1 MDAAPE
7 TWDVLLS
14 RERSGPGRLAIGAR
28 RPQIGG
34 VSVLV
39 VQRTDA
45 RGPSEESRARETA
58 VAAPGTARAG
68 TRRAARRFRPAW
80 FVVLGLLLAG
90 AGLGGWRI
98 AMGKAVAVHVV
109 ERKLLVERVVA
120 TGRVMAPAQVK
131 LGALVLGRVAR
142 VNVDEG
148 SRVRAGDVLLELDDT
163 EARAALG
170 QARAAVGQATAALG
184 QVRGVGGEV
193 ASERLKAAEARL
205 EQARSNYE
213 RSKKLSDSGAG
224 TAAQLEEAQRALAVA
239 ETDRAAALA
248 QSRSSG
254 PGGGDYLVSQSAVA
268 HAEAGRQLALARL
281 EDLRLVAPADGV
293 VLRRAAEPGDV
304 VQPGQTLLLL
314 ARDGATRLVVQVD
327 ENNLGA
333 LAVGQPAMASADAFP
348 GQRFAAK
355 VLTIAPSIDAD
366 RGTVEVKLE
375 VAEPPAYLRPDM
387 TVSVDVEVG
396 RRENAMA
403 LPLDALRDGSAPT
416 PWVLVIQGR
425 HAVRRPVVL
434 GVRTT
439 DQVEIRDGLGPG
451 ELVVVPGSDIVAPGD
466 RVRPKPADGH

>member
-1 MDAAPE
+1 M
-7 TWDVLLS
+7 
-14 RERSGPGRLAIGAR
+14 
-28 RPQIGG
+28 
-34 VSVLV
+34 LV
-39 VQRTDA
+39 VQPTDA
-45 RGPSEESRARETA
+45 RIQAAERLTPAPTDVGKSVAR
-58 VAAPGTARAG
+58 PGK
-68 TRRAARRFRPAW
+68 RRWGRRIRLW
-80 FVVLGLLLAG
+80 WLIGLGLLLAG

-98 AMGKAVAVHVV
+98 ARGKTVAAHDV

-120 TGRVMAPAQVK
+120 TGRVMAPAQIK
-131 LGALVLGRVAR
+131 LGALALGRVAR

-163 EARAALG
+163 EARATLG
-170 QARAAVGQATAALG
+170 QARAAVGQATAGLG
-184 QVRGVGGEV
+184 QVRGVGGTL

-224 TAAQLEEAQRALAVA
+224 TGAQLEESERALAVA

-248 QSRSSG
+248 QARSTG

-281 EDLRLVAPADGV
+281 ENLRLLAPADGV
-293 VLRRAAEPGDV
+293 VLRRLAEPGDV

-327 ENNLGA
+327 ENNLGTLA
-333 LAVGQPAMASADAFP
+333 LGQAAVASADAFP

-355 VLTIAPSIDAD
+355 VLSIAPAVDAD

-375 VAEPPAYLRPDM
+375 VPEPPAYLRLDM
-387 TVSVDVEVG
+387 TVSVDIEVS
-396 RRENAMA
+396 RRENVIA
-403 LPLDALRDGSAPT
+403 LPLDALRDGSTAS
-416 PWVLVIQGR
+416 PWVLVIQAR

-439 DQVEIRDGLGPG
+439 DQVEIRDGLAPG
-451 ELVVVPGSDIVAPGD
+451 ELVVVPGTDIVASGD